1 MSEET
6 SAWSQPLTDEEQPV
20 GRTPITTA
28 GGEPSY
34 ASSTSSMSSTS
45 STTVAKDQAAQVGQ
59 GATEAGK
66 RVAAV
71 AGDQAGRVADQAKR
85 QARDVMGQAG
95 TQVREQAGAQ
105 QRRIAENLR
114 TMSDELSA
122 MAEGSQQ
129 QGTASDLA
137 RQASIRAGEVAS
149 WLEQRDPRALVE
161 EVRSFARRRPGT
173 FLAIAAAAGV
183 VAGRMTRGLTA
194 SGSDDAP
201 GASAAVRPSP
211 PRATAPESGS
221 PAGFEEIQPGVGEVG
236 GAGYASGL
244 PHTPVPVEEDAR

>member
-1 MSEET
+1 
-6 SAWSQPLTDEEQPV
+6 V
-20 GRTPITTA
+20 
-28 GGEPSY
+28 
-34 ASSTSSMSSTS
+34 AS
-45 STTVAKDQAAQVGQ
+45 
-59 GATEAGK
+59 
-66 RVAAV
+66 V

-95 TQVREQAGAQ
+95 TQVREQAGQQ

-122 MAEGSQQ
+122 MAEGSHQ

-149 WLEQRDPRALVE
+149 WLEQRDPQALVE

-183 VAGRMTRGLTA
+183 VAGRLTRGLTA

-201 GASAAVRPSP
+201 EVSAAVRPSP
-211 PRATAPESGS
+211 PQAIAPESGS
-221 PAGFEEIQPGVGEVG
+221 PAGFEEIQPGVGEIG
-236 GAGYASGL
+236 SAGYASGL
-244 PHTPVPVEEDAR
+244 PPTPVPVEEDAR